1 MLGRTPARGG
11 MRRAADGGGE
21 RGAIDAPSVARHIGL
36 RIALPIAGWTV
47 SIGSVLLFGLSPIA
61 AIALL
66 LLTTS
71 PALFA
76 PADRPQ

>member
-1 MLGRTPARGG
+1 MLGRTPARGR
-11 MRRAADGGGE
+11 MRRAVDGSGE
-21 RGAIDAPSVARHIGL
+21 RGAMAAPSVARHIGL
-36 RIALPIAGWTV
+36 RFALPIAGWTF

-66 LLTTS
+66 LLATS